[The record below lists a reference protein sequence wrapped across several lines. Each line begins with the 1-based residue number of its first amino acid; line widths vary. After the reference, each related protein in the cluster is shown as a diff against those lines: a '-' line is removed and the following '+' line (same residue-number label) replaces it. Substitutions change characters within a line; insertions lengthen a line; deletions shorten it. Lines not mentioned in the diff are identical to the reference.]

1 MRDFSAAPLQ
11 AVNKV
16 KKRVFEFSKLNIFQK
31 KILTIIANIAS
42 KRDNEE
48 LRELRRVFREIDRNR
63 DGAITLDELSDG
75 MNHLV
80 KLMQAE
86 VTTIEDLFH

>member
-1 MRDFSAAPLQ
+1 MR
-11 AVNKV
+11 
-16 KKRVFEFSKLNIFQK
+16 RI
-31 KILTIIANIAS
+31 
-42 KRDNEE
+42 
-48 LRELRRVFREIDRNR
+48 FREIDRNK

-86 VTTIEDLFH
+86 ITTIEDLFR